1 MRSRVLLIDP
11 KYPHNVGN
19 ALRACAVLG
28 AAELLW
34 TGNRVRHP
42 DRWGP
47 GERLPRE
54 ERLRDYRSV
63 VLTHAEEDALSRLGA
78 TPVCVEVSDNAESLP
93 DFVHPDDAVYVSG
106 PEDGGVPKGV
116 RTVCHRFVCIP
127 GTKRTPLNLA
137 AAVNIVLYDR
147 ISKQLRDH
155 GSIIDDRAEAV
166 RS

>member
-19 ALRACAVLG
+19 ALRARAVLG

-34 TGNRVRHP
+34 TGSRVRHP

-63 VLTHAEEDALSRLGA
+63 ALSQAGEDALSRLGA
-78 TPVCVEVSDNAESLP
+78 TPICVEVSDNAESLP
-93 DFVHPDDAVYVSG
+93 NFVDPDDAVYIFG
-106 PEDGGVPKGV
+106 P
-116 RTVCHRFVCIP
+116 
-127 GTKRTPLNLA
+127 
-137 AAVNIVLYDR
+137 
-147 ISKQLRDH
+147 
-155 GSIIDDRAEAV
+155 AEAV

>member
-28 AAELLW
+28 ASELLW
-34 TGNRVRHP
+34 TGSRVRHP

-63 VLTHAEEDALSRLGA
+63 VLTHAGGDVLSELG
-78 TPVCVEVSDNAESLP
+78 
-93 DFVHPDDAVYVSG
+93 
-106 PEDGGVPKGV
+106 
-116 RTVCHRFVCIP
+116 TVCHRFVCIP
-127 GTKRTPLNLA
+127 GTTRTPLNLA

-147 ISKQLRDH
+147 IAKQIRDH
-155 GSIIDDRAEAV
+155 GSIVDEPAAAV
-166 RS
+166 RP